1 MDIPRKSAKR
11 MKMVRRGLII
21 TAGLALVAAVT
32 VAVSRL
38 EPAAPGVDRQTVWLD
53 TVKRGPMLREVRGVG
68 TLVSEDIL
76 WIPAAVKGRV
86 ARILVEPGSI
96 VEPNTVLIELNNPE
110 LELELLDA
118 KSQWNSAQ
126 SKLISQT
133 AQLDDQLLQMETDLA
148 QTQAGYEENKLRA
161 EVDQKQYDS
170 ELISEL
176 QLILSKTQ
184 VTQSQQLADA
194 KRKRLEVFRTRN
206 MPAQLAEAKAS
217 VEQAESRYR
226 LKCSE
231 MESLRV
237 KAGTHG
243 VLAQVKDKIE
253 PGQAIV
259 PGTMLAKIT
268 NPRQLKAQLKVPE
281 AQARDVIAGLSATVD
296 THHGTVA
303 GKVSRIDPTVMEGNV
318 TVDVSLTGTLPQG
331 ARPDL
336 SVVGTIEIERL
347 DDILYVGR
355 PVFASSEG
363 MCELFKLVEDG
374 RFAMRTRVQFGRT
387 SVSTIEVLDGLQV
400 GDEIVLSDMSQWDGC
415 DKIRLK

>member
-1 MDIPRKSAKR
+1 
-11 MKMVRRGLII
+11 MKMIRRGLIGTTGLVVVALI
-21 TAGLALVAAVT
+21 TVG
-32 VAVSRL
+32 VSRL
-38 EPAAPGVDRQTVWLD
+38 QPAAPGVDRRTLWLD

-76 WIPAAVKGRV
+76 WIPALVKGRV
-86 ARILVEPGSI
+86 TRILVEPGSV
-96 VEPNTVLIELNNPE
+96 VEPNTVLLELNNPE

-133 AQLDDQLLQMETDLA
+133 AQLEDQLLQMEADLA
-148 QTQAGYEENKLRA
+148 STQASYEQNKLTA

-170 ELISEL
+170 DLISDL
-176 QLILSKTQ
+176 QLTLSKAR
-184 VTQSQQLADA
+184 VTQSEQLLEM
-194 KRKRLEVFRTRN
+194 KRKRLEMYRTQT

-226 LKCSE
+226 LKCNE
-231 MESLRV
+231 MDSLKV
-237 KAGTHG
+237 KAGTNG

-253 PGQAIV
+253 PGQSIT
-259 PGTMLAKIT
+259 PGTILAKIT
-268 NPRQLKAQLKVPE
+268 NPKQLKAQLKIPE
-281 AQARDVIAGLSATVD
+281 AQARDVRIGLLAVVD

-318 TVDVSLTGTLPQG
+318 TVDVSLGGVLPEG

-347 DDILYVGR
+347 TDVLNVGR
-355 PVFASSEG
+355 PVYASSEG
-363 MCELFKLVEDG
+363 VTELFKVVEAG
-374 RFAMRTRVQFGRT
+374 KYAVRTRAQFGRS
-387 SVSTIEVLDGLQV
+387 SVSTIEVLDGLAV
-400 GDEIVLSDMSQWDGC
+400 GDEIILSDMSQWDGC
-415 DKIRLK
+415 DRIRLK